1 MDNSRKFEGLDN
13 AYAQAYMDGGVY
25 PGYLTSTGFGFSIP
39 DGSIING
46 VEVSVE
52 RYQKSRQAGGYFY
65 DYRACLIVGGTR
77 NDSTNKVTNNYIL
90 WAETEET
97 KIFGGPTDLWG
108 LNLTP
113 ADINNPGFGFDLQP
127 RKTAYKASAFVD
139 SIRIKVYYTPPLV
152 IDINAPLITLNGADP
167 INLFVGDTYTEPGAT
182 WTDAVDGT
190 GDAIVSGDTVN
201 TGVAGTYTVR
211 YNKTDTAGNAAAEV
225 TRTVNVQ
232 ATAPAPSTGGG
243 SGTTTTA
250 ATSTI
255 SVLGI
260 VEGGSSTDFV
270 TERLY
275 RSILLR
281 ESDAAGLAGWVNAL
295 ANEGL
300 TGEDA
305 AKGFVYSA
313 ELKQYLTSL
322 DNTGYLNFLYN
333 RVFGRA
339 ADLPGLNG
347 WLSNMSSG
355 MTREEVLN
363 YFLNSEEWYAICN
376 PYGVTP

>member
-1 MDNSRKFEGLDN
+1 MD
-13 AYAQAYMDGGVY
+13 V
-25 PGYLTSTGFGFSIP
+25 
-39 DGSIING
+39 GSNPL
-46 VEVSVE
+46 SP
-52 RYQKSRQAGGYFY
+52 
-65 DYRACLIVGGTR
+65 
-77 NDSTNKVTNNYIL
+77 
-90 WAETEET
+90 ETEET
-97 KIFGGPTDLWG
+97 KIFGGSTDLWG

-182 WTDAVDGT
+182 WTDAADGT

-243 SGTTTTA
+243 SGTITTA

-305 AKGFVYSA
+305 AKEFVYSA

>member
-1 MDNSRKFEGLDN
+1 ML
-13 AYAQAYMDGGVY
+13 
-25 PGYLTSTGFGFSIP
+25 
-39 DGSIING
+39 
-46 VEVSVE
+46 
-52 RYQKSRQAGGYFY
+52 
-65 DYRACLIVGGTR
+65 
-77 NDSTNKVTNNYIL
+77 L
-90 WAETEET
+90 WKLREQLM
-97 KIFGGPTDLWG
+97 FRL
-108 LNLTP
+108 L
-113 ADINNPGFGFDLQP
+113 
-127 RKTAYKASAFVD
+127 
-139 SIRIKVYYTPPLV
+139 
-152 IDINAPLITLNGADP
+152 
-167 INLFVGDTYTEPGAT
+167 
-182 WTDAVDGT
+182 
-190 GDAIVSGDTVN
+190 
-201 TGVAGTYTVR
+201 
-211 YNKTDTAGNAAAEV
+211 
-225 TRTVNVQ
+225 
-232 ATAPAPSTGGG
+232 APAPSTGGG

-281 ESDAAGLAGWVNAL
+281 EPDTAGLAGWVNAL